1 MKVVHEGGPWTRS
14 RWWSMDWG
22 SVLCIYPL
30 LNANTH
36 IDPDMMQLVGNHAM
50 TAYQLFRGVSSMSV

>member
-22 SVLCIYPL
+22 SVLCIYPFMDHSQDVKGL
-30 LNANTH
+30 ICLG
-36 IDPDMMQLVGNHAM
+36 LEEV
-50 TAYQLFRGVSSMSV
+50 